1 MGGVPA
7 VTPDIPASA
16 VLLALFAVGALTH
29 ITLFRLS
36 LRRGRKF
43 IFSLL
48 LMGFCFTRIAAL
60 SLRIVWA
67 RNPTNANIALAANI
81 LVAAG
86 VIILFIVNLILTLRI
101 VKALHPA
108 VGWSKGAYWGFRGLI
123 GSVVA
128 CLIMVVTCTVHTMF
142 TLDMDA
148 RQKERKVTLFAT
160 VYMTVLAFLP
170 AVVVTL
176 AKVLPNRGP
185 YPSETFGKGRMGTKV
200 ALVAFTST
208 ILTLGAGFRCGVN
221 FAAKPIG
228 VVEWYHSRAA
238 FYCFNFMIEIIVV
251 YTYAFFRFEQRFYV
265 PAGTSKPGDYSRL
278 QEQEEEVQEAK
289 ERADGSGA
297 STEGP
302 RRKDMV

>member
-7 VTPDIPASA
+7 VTPDIPVSA
-16 VLLALFAVGALTH
+16 VLLALFALGAITH

-86 VIILFIVNLILTLRI
+86 VIILFIVNLIFTSCF
-101 VKALHPA
+101 V
-108 VGWSKGAYWGFRGLI
+108 VVWW
-123 GSVVA
+123 SVVA
-128 CLIMVVTCTVHTMF
+128 CTCSMF

-148 RQKERKVTLFAT
+148 RQKERKVTLFA
-160 VYMTVLAFLP
+160 
-170 AVVVTL
+170 
-176 AKVLPNRGP
+176 
-185 YPSETFGKGRMGTKV
+185 
-200 ALVAFTST
+200 
-208 ILTLGAGFRCGVN
+208 CGVN

-251 YTYAFFRFEQRFYV
+251 YVYLVEQRFYV
-265 PAGTSKPGDYSRL
+265 PKGTSKPGDYSRL
-278 QEQEEEVQEAK
+278 QEQEGELQEVKEAT
-289 ERADGSGA
+289 DGSGA
-297 STEGP
+297 STDRGG
-302 RRKDMV
+302 RTCRLVQTMTTAQAAL